1 MRQAGNEARADRISE
16 TGEHDWNLTRLTL
29 QRGDRRRCM
38 REDHVGSQCDQF
50 FSERLR
56 LIRAGGRCKT
66 VVDAEIA
73 AFRPYALFQP
83 IPKRCESCPVFRI
96 VLGEGGQH
104 ADVSSLVGLLRV
116 RPERPRRRAAEQRD
130 ERAAFHVWMAPA
142 WQEKM

>member
-38 REDHVGSQCDQF
+38 REDHVESQRDQF

-56 LIRAGGRCKT
+56 LIGAGGRCKP

-73 AFRPYALFQP
+73 AFRPSAPFQSV
-83 IPKRCESCPVFRI
+83 PKTRKPSLIFWI
-96 VLGEGGQH
+96 VLREGSQH
-104 ADVSSLVGLLRV
+104 ADASSLIELLRT
-116 RPERPRRRAAEQRD
+116 RGERQCYR
-130 ERAAFHVWMAPA
+130 
-142 WQEKM
+142 